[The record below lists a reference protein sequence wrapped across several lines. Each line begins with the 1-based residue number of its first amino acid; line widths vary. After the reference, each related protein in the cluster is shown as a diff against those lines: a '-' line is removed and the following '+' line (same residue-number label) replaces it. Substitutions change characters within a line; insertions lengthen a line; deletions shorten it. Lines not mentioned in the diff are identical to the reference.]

1 MEPERKRGQ
10 AASLD
15 LTIPSA
21 LEGLGIDTVSAS
33 ESFQI
38 MKGNARVASDGVIW
52 LVNEVYL
59 AQVSRR
65 IVEVRGIHI
74 LLTRVNVASPTGFEP
89 VLPT

>member
-1 MEPERKRGQ
+1 M
-10 AASLD
+10 S
-15 LTIPSA
+15 T
-21 LEGLGIDTVSAS
+21 S

-38 MKGNARVASDGVIW
+38 MKGSARVASDGVIW

-74 LLTRVNVASPTGFEP
+74 PLTRVNVASPKGNTTQGSHSFRR
-89 VLPT
+89 V